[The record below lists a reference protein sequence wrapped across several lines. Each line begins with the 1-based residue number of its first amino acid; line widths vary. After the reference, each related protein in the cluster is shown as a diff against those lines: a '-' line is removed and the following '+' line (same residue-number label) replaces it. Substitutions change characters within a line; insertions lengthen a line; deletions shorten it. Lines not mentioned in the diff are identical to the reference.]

1 MGGFS
6 PVGLLGLQR
15 AAGNAATIAAVQRA
29 SAAPGIDE
37 VVEQIAQS
45 IPAKRNMAVY
55 RHLQL
60 EVGRIDLL
68 DARYRELKGRTIRD
82 DLLATNSRD
91 DGFVKCLALLHAPG
105 NRGAAD
111 EPWAQLGMVL
121 IPPGTADTLLVN
133 ILYEHD
139 LAGRKRLADTYATAF
154 RGVRMGGGDTL
165 YHHIVDDTSGWRR
178 DKCLFMLQRE
188 LTDADKLHFET
199 TGIVGTHDEE
209 AIKILQGVWERGP
222 AAFQQLEHDWENQ
235 LHKGGWVEGTLYE
248 SMHKE
253 FLFGQTR
260 QVFDSMWR
268 AYKKSQPTG
277 VVDDATAIT
286 EEQEHFTSAMF
297 VKSFSRDV
305 KGLVRASSK
314 MREAWERKI
323 KKDPAAAAEWTASQA
338 HYLSWAE
345 KALGNKVFGDRADA
359 VEVKINLLRTPSS
372 LDEIWMAMH
381 RADDQGVLDRAQ
393 EAWMEGAEGT
403 LEQQA
408 MHPPEGDPR
417 PKFSV
422 IGQAIPTGNPLYP
435 HLRALVDPGLDHAG
449 RGAQLLSLYLGGQ
462 ATSTAAA
469 DLGAASKLL
478 KALRQGDQ
486 RLKRKR
492 PPDDPGLLDQVI
504 EKYALEH
511 LKKTP
516 GKTPT
521 EALVNHLRGRFD
533 DSPSLVDLA
542 QLLLPDQTLDE
553 HLTRAEAR
561 RRSTQTGWA
570 SGAALELVYAYDD
583 VTGEHTM
590 EAEDASLRRLRRWT
604 SLSHTSPDE
613 LKAVMALEGVESP
626 DQLARRGYEQYKSRL
641 DEVRSVKSAMADA
654 VDTVISFAGRS
665 VLVAI
670 LGPAGL
676 PGLISALAA
685 YTTAMVAHEG
695 LLGEEYQLW
704 DMKNVST
711 LMGEVATFGFDEFM
725 VASAISELTNPTVNR
740 AIDAVTA
747 QSRSS
752 KFAEEFGKQLASK
765 TVEKIIQDAIEGE
778 TFPMPSDIEARAI
791 HAMAAAG
798 GKTGSMKLPKPT
810 VFESR
815 WKRYVKNFKSIA
827 QNGPPPKAALTYA
840 VAKEATDTFVKGSP
854 GNLSGPEIVGR
865 HVKAG
870 VVSIAS
876 ALPVAGAFNVVQG
889 RDAAR
894 ARRLGAQDPRIV
906 RVKQVEAEVSRL
918 RNNPKVLDAYEA
930 FNAPFRASRAAALP
944 FNEWIGQ
951 VAAHGGKASFTDAA
965 GTKVEVDLNKE
976 LYGTKAQSD
985 VLKDMDEVMT
995 PHSKRRWG

>member
-1 MGGFS
+1 M
-6 PVGLLGLQR
+6 QR
-15 AAGNAATIAAVQRA
+15 AAGNAAATAAVQRA
-29 SAAPGIDE
+29 AAAPGIDE
-37 VVEQIAQS
+37 VVEQIAQA

-68 DARYRELKGRTIRD
+68 EARYHERKGKTIRE
-82 DLLATNSRD
+82 DLLTTNSRD
-91 DGFVKCLALLHAPG
+91 DGFVKCLAQLHSPD
-105 NRGAAD
+105 NSGAAD
-111 EPWAQLGMVL
+111 EPWAQLGLAL

-139 LAGRKRLADTYATAF
+139 LSGRKRLADTYAKAF
-154 RGVRMGGGDTL
+154 RRVMMGGGDTL

-199 TGIVGTHDEE
+199 TGILGTHDED

-222 AAFQQLEHDWENQ
+222 AAFQQLEYDWENK
-235 LHKGGWVEGTLYE
+235 LHKAGWVEGTLYE

-260 QVFDSMWR
+260 QVFDSIWK

-277 VVDDATAIT
+277 VVDETTAIT
-286 EEQEHFTSAMF
+286 EEQEHFKSAMF

-305 KGLVRASSK
+305 KGLVRASTK

-323 KKDPAAAAEWTASQA
+323 KKDPSAAAEWAASQA
-338 HYLSWAE
+338 HYLAWAE

-359 VEVKINLLRTPSS
+359 VEVKINLLRTPSP

-381 RADDQGVLDRAQ
+381 RADDQGVLNHAQ
-393 EAWMEGAEGT
+393 EAWMEGTEGT

-422 IGQAIPTGNPLYP
+422 LGQAIPTGNPLYP
-435 HLRALVDPGLDHAG
+435 HLRALVDPGLDHVG
-449 RGAQLLSLYLGGQ
+449 RGAKLLSLYLGGQ
-462 ATSTAAA
+462 ATSTAAG
-469 DLGAASKLL
+469 DLDAGIKLL

-492 PPDDPGLLDQVI
+492 PPDDPGLLDKVI
-504 EKYALEH
+504 EKYALEN
-511 LKKTP
+511 LRRTP

-521 EALVNHLRGRFD
+521 EAFVNHLNERFD
-533 DSPSLVDLA
+533 SSPNLVDLT
-542 QLLLPDQTLDE
+542 QFLLPDHTLDE

-561 RRSTQTGWA
+561 QKSTQTGWA
-570 SGAALELVYAYDD
+570 SGAAIEMVYAYDD

-590 EAEDASLRRLRRWT
+590 EAEEAGLRRLRRWT
-604 SLSHTSPDE
+604 NLSHTSPDE

-626 DQLARRGYEQYKSRL
+626 SQLAQRGYEQYKTRL

-665 VLVAI
+665 ILVAI

-685 YTTAMVAHEG
+685 YTTAMVAHDG
-695 LLGEEYQLW
+695 LLGEEYQFW

-725 VASAISELTNPTVNR
+725 LASAISELANPTVNL
-740 AIDAVTA
+740 AIDAVAA

-752 KFAEEFGKQLASK
+752 KFAEEFAKQLASK

-778 TFPMPSDIEARAI
+778 SFPMPADIVARAI

-798 GKTGSMKLPKPT
+798 GKTGSMKMPKPT

-815 WKRYVKNFKSIA
+815 WKRYVLNFKTIA
-827 QNGPPPKAALTYA
+827 KNGPPPKAALTYA
-840 VAKEATDTFVKGSP
+840 LAKEATDTFVKGNP
-854 GNLSGPEIVGR
+854 GNLSAPEIAGR
-865 HVKAG
+865 HIKSG

-876 ALPVAGAFNVVQG
+876 ALPVAGAFGVVQG

-906 RVKQVEAEVSRL
+906 RVKQIEAEIDRL
-918 RNNPKVLDAYEA
+918 RKNPKVLDAYGA
-930 FNAPFRASRAAALP
+930 YAPFTAKRAWTLP
-944 FNEWIGQ
+944 FDDWIRE
-951 VAAHGGKASFTDAA
+951 VAAHNGRATYRDAA
-965 GTKVEVDLNKE
+965 GKRVEVDLNSE
-976 LYGTKAQSD
+976 LYGTKAHSD

-995 PHSKRRWG
+995 PHTKRRWG